1 MDNVKVSSPERH
13 ARSAM
18 VRDTRQPPTP
28 RKTPT
33 QSRSVYTVRA
43 LIDACTQVLLQH
55 GLDRLTTT
63 RVAAQAGVSVG
74 ALYQYFPHKTGLLQ
88 AALEHHLSQQV
99 DAIEAACKASQGGTV
114 DTVVRALVE
123 AHVDSQ
129 LRQADAVRAL
139 AGLAAEPEGQAVLER
154 QSRRLQRAV
163 ARALGRLDDLAVHDA
178 RLQAFMLVT
187 ALAGPTQALLR
198 RPQAPG
204 PAERARF
211 KQQLCSLAAAYLRD
225 NGTPRGSAAPPAA

>member
-1 MDNVKVSSPERH
+1 MAHDPR
-13 ARSAM
+13 
-18 VRDTRQPPTP
+18 TPPTP

-33 QSRSVYTVRA
+33 QSRSAYTVRA

-88 AALEHHLSQQV
+88 AALEHHLSRQV
-99 DAIEAACKASQGGTV
+99 DDIEAACKAARGGSL
-114 DTVVRALVE
+114 DEVVEALVD

-129 LRQADAVRAL
+129 LRQAEAARAL
-139 AGLAAEPEGQAVLER
+139 AGLAVEPEGQAVLDR
-154 QSRRLQRAV
+154 QSRRLQRSV
-163 ARALGRLDDLAVHDA
+163 ARALGQVADLAVHDA
-178 RLQAFMLVT
+178 RTQAFMLVT

-198 RPQAPG
+198 RPQPPS
-204 PAERARF
+204 PAELARF
-211 KQQLCSLAAAYLRD
+211 KRQLTSLARAYLRD
-225 NGTPRGSAAPPAA
+225 NASPRAPGPQQAG